1 MKRQKALAHSA
12 LTMMPALLLAGCGTS
27 GPASVSGLREV
38 VGTELV
44 SARGAT
50 PADQRRIDRT
60 VVGLCAASV
69 WTRAECARH
78 GERDDD

>member
-1 MKRQKALAHSA
+1 MKQRRALTQSA
-12 LTMMPALLLAGCGTS
+12 LTMMPALLLAGCGIS
-27 GPASVSGLREV
+27 GPADVSGLRNV

-44 SARGAT
+44 GARGAT
-50 PADQRRIDRT
+50 ATEQRRIDRT

-78 GERDDD
+78 GERSDD